1 MNHSYIY
8 TKKFID
14 DQVNILNEPFQ
25 ITPEMRGILDD
36 SLSEDQL
43 QLVLNK
49 INNDLLQRNER
60 LFPAQINNQIILQ
73 IMKLETQK
81 LKIVNQQLFKVN
93 SFVKPIILPDFD
105 NLSDQD
111 QNEKL
116 VELIDMIEE
125 LPELKYLFAEAPQVA
140 NVDEDYSIEEE
151 EEGGDLEVGDNT
163 IQDDQDT
170 AESRKQVNREFIEEI
185 IDEVNELNET
195 PGQELIDK
203 YDKLRGNLIE
213 LSKRLK
219 YKNDKL
225 NYLNNLKQNLS
236 KLFNLNQSPT
246 EPQSNEIYD
255 SDEETGEKPDVDGL
269 QSNLRFNETAA
280 PESQSMASEINRF
293 RILVEQISYK
303 VNTKGITGAELREKL
318 QQLD

>member
-8 TKKFID
+8 TKRFID

-25 ITPEMRGILDD
+25 VTPEMRDILDD
-36 SLSEDQL
+36 SLSEEQL

-49 INNDLLQRNER
+49 INNDLQQRNDR

-125 LPELKYLFAEAPQVA
+125 LPELKYLFAEAPQVT
-140 NVDEDYSIEEE
+140 NVDEDYSMEEDE
-151 EEGGDLEVGDNT
+151 AGDLDVGDNT
-163 IQDDQDT
+163 VQDDQDT
-170 AESRKQVNREFIEEI
+170 TESRKQVNREFIEEI
-185 IDEVNELNET
+185 IDEVNELNEA

-203 YDKLRGNLIE
+203 YDKLRGDLIE

-236 KLFNLNQSPT
+236 QLFNLNQPPT

-255 SDEETGEKPDVDGL
+255 SDEEVGEKPNVDGL
-269 QSNLRFNETAA
+269 QNNLRFNETTAA
-280 PESQSMASEINRF
+280 ESHSMASEINRF

-318 QQLD
+318 QLMD